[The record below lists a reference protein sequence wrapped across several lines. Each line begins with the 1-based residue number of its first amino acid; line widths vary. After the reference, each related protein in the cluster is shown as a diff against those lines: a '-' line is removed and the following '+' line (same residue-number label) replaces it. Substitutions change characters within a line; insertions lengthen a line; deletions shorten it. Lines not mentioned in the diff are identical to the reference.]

1 MSIVGVY
8 HDFCYI
14 LLLVCALDILREHLL
29 IKGFI
34 AWWKN
39 HESHELPNWS
49 SACRIALLIQ
59 PSSAVVERMFSLL
72 PNSFGDAQSR
82 SMEDYVESSIMLHYN
97 SKT

>member
-8 HDFCYI
+8 HGFCYI
-14 LLLVCALDILREHLL
+14 LLLVCALDILREPLL

-39 HESHELPNWS
+39 HESQLPHWS

-59 PSSAVVERMFSLL
+59 PSSAVVEHMFSLL
-72 PNSFGDAQSR
+72 SNSFGDAQSR
-82 SMEDYVESSIMLHYN
+82 SMED
-97 SKT
+97 